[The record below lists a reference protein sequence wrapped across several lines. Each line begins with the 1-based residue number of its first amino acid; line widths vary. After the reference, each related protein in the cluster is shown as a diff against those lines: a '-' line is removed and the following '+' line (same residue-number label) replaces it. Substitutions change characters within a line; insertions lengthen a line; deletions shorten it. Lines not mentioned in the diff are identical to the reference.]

1 MLEATN
7 NNAGGSLE
15 KPKYLQGDWI
25 NKIGHTWWK
34 PYILLENINGSSQ
47 RSNATKTRGR
57 LFNLFS
63 DGDDGKLLGHIMAFV
78 SGDDE
83 NLLDPSFDSSKG
95 TMKNPLG
102 STLSWCSPAE
112 TMEKLPGLFSLPTDI
127 TDGFSLPTETLEIP
141 EVCAF
146 DFPLW
151 RRWKAP
157 WLAFQICS
165 VVQLSPTE
173 KTEDF
178 LV

>member
-112 TMEKLPGLFSLPTDI
+112 TMERLPGLFSLPTV
-127 TDGFSLPTETLEIP
+127 FHYRR
-141 EVCAF
+141 
-146 DFPLW
+146 
-151 RRWKAP
+151 RRWKFLKYVHLIFP
-157 WLAFQICS
+157 CGED
-165 VVQLSPTE
+165 E
-173 KTEDF
+173 KLLGLRF
-178 LV
+178 KFAV